1 MLRLVNVNGIQLGAS
16 DCCGLFTYDR
26 ATCILGK
33 SLRNPSSALMSIVE
47 LRGVVHSTTA
57 TAMVC
62 GGILI
67 GLVRLSGTSV
77 VCSFTSMIILP
88 SSSIIFLEPCFVH
101 TMPMQFLAAKSFPK
115 MICLVIANNEL
126 LCEGVTINIKGAFSE
141 PNGFHTRSSHCN
153 DKRTPIF
160 C

>member
-1 MLRLVNVNGIQLGAS
+1 MLIVLTFAYYNLTYMYIYGNKHYLLLLGAN
-16 DCCGLFTYDR
+16 DCCGLLTYDR
-26 ATCILGK
+26 VTCILGK

-47 LRGVVHSTTA
+47 LRGVAHSTTA

-67 GLVRLSGTSV
+67 ELVRLSGMSV
-77 VCSFTSMIILP
+77 VCSSTSMITLQ

-115 MICLVIANNEL
+115 MIGRVWL
-126 LCEGVTINIKGAFSE
+126 LETMN
-141 PNGFHTRSSHCN
+141 
-153 DKRTPIF
+153 F
-160 C
+160 CVKA